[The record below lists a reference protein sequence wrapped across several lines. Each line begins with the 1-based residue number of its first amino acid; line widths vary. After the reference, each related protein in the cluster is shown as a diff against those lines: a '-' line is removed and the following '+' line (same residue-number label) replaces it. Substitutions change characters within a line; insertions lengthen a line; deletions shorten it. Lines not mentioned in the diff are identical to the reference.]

1 MTASVNNSA
10 SAILN
15 PPAPSPFPQR
25 RIRIGLTLTLVGFL
39 VFLLGARPSLFHLDR
54 SQAIGFVQIAVML
67 VGLAIISI
75 SGYLTLASFWKP
87 GTHSIAA
94 DIGLRLVTTGY
105 LICVF
110 AGMADV
116 FGIGSH
122 SFPSVPYFGSL
133 QALGVD
139 LGELI
144 IATGLMLIIPYTRH
158 RQDTSVKNPHP

>member
-39 VFLLGARPSLFHLDR
+39 VFLLGARPSLF
-54 SQAIGFVQIAVML
+54 GFVQIAVML